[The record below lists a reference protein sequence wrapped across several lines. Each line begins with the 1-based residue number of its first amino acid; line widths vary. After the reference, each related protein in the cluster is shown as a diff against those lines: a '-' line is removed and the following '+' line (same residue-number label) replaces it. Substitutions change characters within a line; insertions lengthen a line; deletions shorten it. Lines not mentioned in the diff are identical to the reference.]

1 MIGHDYQFAYIKVI
15 IKNYIIMLGARDYI
29 LQVDTTDNSVNIL
42 HYRWYINYIYMYNIN
57 RYSHQIL

>member
-1 MIGHDYQFAYIKVI
+1 
-15 IKNYIIMLGARDYI
+15 MLGARDYI